1 MVDYGK
7 VRSTVKPESIVIDD
21 FSVWQHTNIQEVSE
35 NVGEENE
42 FKGFEFKM
50 VQYTKDEYTL
60 KQVELIKKMES
71 MLNTVPVSLSG
82 EDTQG
87 EPANEQG

>member
-7 VRSTVKPESIVIDD
+7 VRSTVKPDEIVIDE

-42 FKGFEFKM
+42 FVGYEFNM
-50 VQYTKDEYTL
+50 VQ
-60 KQVELIKKMES
+60 
-71 MLNTVPVSLSG
+71 
-82 EDTQG
+82 
-87 EPANEQG
+87 

>member
-42 FKGFEFKM
+42 FNGFEFNM
-50 VQYTKDEYTL
+50 VQYTKDEFIL
-60 KQVELIKKMES
+60 QQAAE
-71 MLNTVPVSLSG
+71 NTSLSQQVTDMQLALC
-82 EDTQG
+82 EVYDKI
-87 EPANEQG
+87 P

>member
-21 FSVWQHTNIQEVSE
+21 FSVWQNTNIQEVSE

-42 FKGFEFKM
+42 FKGFEFNM
-50 VQYTKDEYTL
+50 VQYTKDEFIL
-60 KQVELIKKMES
+60 QQAAMNQELNS
-71 MLNTVPVSLSG
+71 LVNTMLGV
-82 EDTQG
+82 
-87 EPANEQG
+87 NE